1 MLYTYT
7 IHDTKKCGL
16 GKFDKNLRKVKCKVT
31 YNYDTSFYKTHKE
44 EKDQKEVHQ
53 NANFPYL

>member
-31 YNYDTSFYKTHKE
+31 YNYDTSFYKTHEE
-44 EKDQKEVHQ
+44 EKD
-53 NANFPYL
+53 

>member
-7 IHDTKKCGL
+7 IHDKKCEL

-31 YNYDTSFYKTHKE
+31 HNYDTNFYKTHRE
-44 EKDQKEVHQ
+44 EKDQKEVYQ
-53 NANFPYL
+53 NANFSNL